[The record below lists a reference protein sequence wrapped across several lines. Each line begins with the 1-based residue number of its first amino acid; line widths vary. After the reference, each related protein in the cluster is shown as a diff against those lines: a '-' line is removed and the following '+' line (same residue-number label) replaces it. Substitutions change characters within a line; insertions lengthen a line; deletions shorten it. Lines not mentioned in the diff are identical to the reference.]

1 MQRTDFD
8 EGSGEPVQELRELVD
23 RLDRLIPKE
32 GAKLKIPADPDGNTT
47 IGTQRGYLR
56 LGVELL
62 RAGLAPTVSAGP
74 EIPQLPLDIGY
85 LLTPDSETPFNLCEI
100 DENVEQ
106 LPARSKKLGP
116 LGQLVAAVVTVAAL
130 GLLVLGAGA
139 ALSWLFH

>member
-1 MQRTDFD
+1 
-8 EGSGEPVQELRELVD
+8 VQELRELVD
-23 RLDRLIPKE
+23 QLDRLIPKE
-32 GAKLKIPADPDGNTT
+32 GAKLKIPADPDGSAM

-62 RAGLAPTVSAGP
+62 RAGLTPTAATEA

-85 LLTPDSETPFNLCEI
+85 LLTPDSKTPFNLCEI
-100 DENVEQ
+100 DENVDQ

-116 LGQLVAAVVTVAAL
+116 LGQLVAALFTVAAL
-130 GLLVLGAGA
+130 GLIVLGAGV